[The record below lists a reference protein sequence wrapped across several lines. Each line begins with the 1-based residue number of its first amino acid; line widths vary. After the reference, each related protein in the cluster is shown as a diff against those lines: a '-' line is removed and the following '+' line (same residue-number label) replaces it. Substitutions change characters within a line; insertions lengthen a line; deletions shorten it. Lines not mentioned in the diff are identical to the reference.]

1 MKPNP
6 VILVSIE
13 GNIGA
18 GKSTLVKKIQECST
32 SSDIDMICLQ
42 EPVDEWNEIKD
53 ENGVTILENFYQDQT
68 KYAFSFQMMAY
79 ITRLKRLMDTI
90 DEHTQTQSKTNNR
103 NRKTIIVMERSLW
116 TDKNIFAKMLYDD
129 GKIGKMEYEIYNR
142 WFNVFIEKIPPIN
155 VVYLKVPPST
165 CKERIQV
172 RNRKGEENITID
184 YLKSCHEYH
193 EKWLNKS
200 VSKQKS
206 NISLTIDDN
215 SKTTVD
221 EIKDWIKSL

>member
-1 MKPNP
+1 MNSNP
-6 VILVSIE
+6 TPKSIILVSIE

-18 GKSTLVKKIQECST
+18 GKSTLVKQFQECST
-32 SSDIDMICLQ
+32 SSNIDIICLQ

-90 DEHTQTQSKTNNR
+90 EEHTQSKTNSP
-103 NRKTIIVMERSLW
+103 KTIIVMERSLW

-142 WFNVFIEKIPPIN
+142 WFNVFIEKIPLIN
-155 VVYLKVPPST
+155 VVYLKVDPTT
-165 CKERIQV
+165 CQERIQT

-184 YLKSCHEYH
+184 YLKSCHDYH
-193 EKWLNKS
+193 EKWLNES
-200 VSKQKS
+200 VSKQS
-206 NISLTIDDN
+206 SSSLTIDDN
-215 SKTTVD
+215 NKKSVE
-221 EIKDWIKSL
+221 EIKDWIKTL